1 MATKAS
7 ERKPAAKRAPKGGT
21 GAGPILRYADYLK
34 HQITHAPKR
43 TKGER
48 TKDALKL
55 GAIQVLDDVGYH
67 AMRVADL
74 CEVAQVGSAT
84 FYLYFENKADI
95 TLQVLSEYLDRGV
108 ELLPAREAG
117 MSAFDA
123 IRAAN
128 LRWLEVGRAN
138 AGLLRCVLQL
148 GDEEPGFRELVHRS
162 NRAWY
167 ERIALSFS
175 RRAPEGAISDDA
187 ALLAAYCLG
196 AMMDEM
202 ARKLIIY
209 PDPDLK
215 QLTGR
220 TVPNDAGIA
229 EFFAV
234 LWHRT
239 LYGGLP
245 IESDLAPVAQSLAGL
260 DFSGGRDMK
269 KP

>member
-1 MATKAS
+1 MARTA
-7 ERKPAAKRAPKGGT
+7 KPKRAPTSPKGD
-21 GAGPILRYADYLK
+21 GPILRYADYL
-34 HQITHAPKR
+34 QDQLVNAPKR

-55 GAIQVLDDVGYH
+55 GAIRVLDDVGYH

-95 TLQVLSEYLDRGV
+95 TLQVLSEYLERSV
-108 ELLPAREAG
+108 ELLPARYDG
-117 MSAFDA
+117 MTAFDS

-128 LRWLEVGRAN
+128 QLWMEVGRVN

-167 ERIALSFS
+167 ERIALSIT
-175 RRAPEGAISDDA
+175 RRFPQGVVSEDA

-209 PDPDLK
+209 PDPELET
-215 QLTGR
+215 LAAR
-220 TVPNDAGIA
+220 TVPTDAAIA

-234 LWHRT
+234 LWHRA
-239 LYGGLP
+239 LYGGAPVSAELLP
-245 IESDLAPVAQSLAGL
+245 ISRSIADLDLKRA
-260 DFSGGRDMK
+260 RE
-269 KP
+269 

>member
-1 MATKAS
+1 MPMPKIAKTK
-7 ERKPAAKRAPKGGT
+7 RAAKART
-21 GAGPILRYADYLK
+21 GSEPLLRYADYLE
-34 HQITHAPKR
+34 HQLVHLPKR

-55 GAIQVLDDVGYH
+55 GAIRVLDEVGYH
-67 AMRVADL
+67 AMRVSDL
-74 CEVAQVGSAT
+74 CEAAQVGSAT
-84 FYLYFENKADI
+84 FYLYFENKSDI
-95 TLQVLSEYLDRGV
+95 TLQVLTEYLERSV
-108 ELLPAREAG
+108 ELLPERKDG
-117 MSAFDA
+117 MTAFDA

-128 LRWLEVGRAN
+128 LLWLEVGRAN

-167 ERIALSFS
+167 ERIALSIS
-175 RRAPEGAISDDA
+175 RRFPEGVVSEDA

-209 PDPDLK
+209 PDPELK
-215 QLTGR
+215 TLAAR
-220 TVPNDAGIA
+220 SVPTDAAIA

-234 LWHRT
+234 LWHRA
-239 LYGGLP
+239 LYGSAPIKGDLLP
-245 IESDLAPVAQSLAGL
+245 ASQSIASLDLRQAQ
-260 DFSGGRDMK
+260 D
-269 KP
+269 